1 MPTFVD
7 HAKNFFPSLIIRS
20 PFHSLMSA
28 KYGILTF
35 TGRKSGRIYSTP
47 MAYVREGNR
56 VLLSTDSP
64 WHRNLTGGAPVTL
77 LLRGRTV
84 QGVATPVSDPAEG
97 AAILRTLVDAI
108 PSYAGPAELATE
120 NGRVPDAEIARAV
133 TTGGRVSIA
142 VELGAGQ

>member
-7 HAKNFFPSLIIRS
+7 RAKNLFPSLIIRS
-20 PFHSLMSA
+20 PFHGIMSA
-28 KYGILTF
+28 KYGMLTF
-35 TGRKSGRIYSTP
+35 TGRKSGRTYTTP

-64 WHRNLTGGAPVTL
+64 WHRNLAGGAPVSL

-84 QGVATPVSDPAEG
+84 QGVATCVYDPVEG
-97 AAILRTLVDAI
+97 AAILRKLVDAI

-120 NGRVPDAEIARAV
+120 NGRVSDAEIVRAV
-133 TTGGRVSIA
+133 TEAGRVSIS